1 MDELKNIAPELS
13 KIKKELPFKVPDNY
27 FNDFPERLNRIID
40 KNDYHKEVLH
50 SKKFAERFLKSTL
63 KIAASLAVIAFLAYW
78 PAKTI
83 FPDYL
88 ANILPGKLNTTL
100 TDEERILVMI
110 EKIDENSF
118 MSLVDESTIEKEKS
132 SESAINDEELINY
145 LCSNFSEYE
154 LFLQNSY

>member
-27 FNDFPERLNRIID
+27 FKDFPERLNLIID
-40 KNDYHKEVLH
+40 QNDYEKEVLQN
-50 SKKFAERFLKSTL
+50 KTFAERFLQPAIR
-63 KIAASLAVIAFLAYW
+63 IAASIAVIALLAYW
-78 PAKTI
+78 PVKTI

-88 ANILPGKLNTTL
+88 ANILPEKLNTTL
-100 TDEERILVMI
+100 TEEERILVMI

-118 MSLVDESTIEKEKS
+118 ISLVDESTIEEEKS
-132 SESAINDEELINY
+132 SESAINDEELISY